1 MEKINKKISNI
12 EKALTEMQKEII
24 FIKNNASNTNATNS
38 LNVSN
43 NFANK
48 NNLSIKTNR
57 ESLHKQKSFLKLS
70 KNYFQLTEKEKYF
83 PKEKKLLKNTHSF
96 NLNKKGLNIYN
107 NIFVN
112 SENSFNSNTK
122 DDKYET
128 IEPEIINKN
137 NDNKNQVKLNLLLN
151 ENQKTNNKKFKINDY
166 TVNKS
171 YRDNLKN
178 KNHDLFY
185 NYKLNNNNN
194 HFQQYF
200 ANNMKSFNKSHTKRL
215 NKNIKHSNSSLF
227 YITKRKNKNKSNN
240 KKENDFD
247 KLINF
252 TKDENDDDISCSY
265 NYKKEYEK
273 DIKNLYHKNKYN
285 QQEEFKSYQSYQSSI
300 DENTDINECIVYYQK
315 NKRQKKSSH
324 NSKKEQKIK
333 IYSQILN
340 VLGDE
345 SINNLISKSNL
356 FDKYGTKGFQ
366 QYIINNRINF
376 PKNNS
381 DTEKYLN
388 EYKNYILSIDKQD
401 ENDGQIKKYKS
412 LYNKLIK
419 ITNSSDIEQLI
430 EDIDFKLRKNSNN
443 KGFLEKVKNILKA
456 Y

>member
-12 EKALTEMQKEII
+12 EKALTEMQREITL
-24 FIKNNASNTNATNS
+24 IKNNTSNTNATNS

-57 ESLHKQKSFLKLS
+57 ETLRKQKSFLKLS

-83 PKEKKLLKNTHSF
+83 PKEKKLVKNTHSF

-112 SENSFNSNTK
+112 SDNSFNNNTK

-128 IEPEIINKN
+128 IEHEIINKN
-137 NDNKNQVKLNLLLN
+137 NDNKNQVKLNLILN
-151 ENQKTNNKKFKINDY
+151 ENKKTNNKKFKINDY

-171 YRDNLKN
+171 FRDNLRN

-185 NYKLNNNNN
+185 HYKLNNNNN
-194 HFQQYF
+194 LFQQYF

-215 NKNIKHSNSSLF
+215 NKNHKHSNSSVF
-227 YITKRKNKNKSNN
+227 YITKKKNKNKINN
-240 KKENDFD
+240 QKENDFD
-247 KLINF
+247 KLINLK
-252 TKDENDDDISCSY
+252 KDENVDDISCSY

-273 DIKNLYHKNKYN
+273 ECHKNKYN
-285 QQEEFKSYQSYQSSI
+285 HQEEFKSYQSSI
-300 DENTDINECIVYYQK
+300 DENADINEYLSYYQK
-315 NKRQKKSSH
+315 NKRQKKSAH
-324 NSKKEQKIK
+324 NSKKERKIK
-333 IYSQILN
+333 IYSQVLN
-340 VLGDE
+340 ILGDE
-345 SINNLISKSNL
+345 SINNLIFKSNL
-356 FDKYGTKGFQ
+356 FDKYGTKGFK
-366 QYIINNRINF
+366 QYINNNRINL
-376 PKNNS
+376 PKINLD

-401 ENDGQIKKYKS
+401 ENDGQIKKYKL

-419 ITNSSDIEQLI
+419 MTNSNDIEQLI

-443 KGFLEKVKNILKA
+443 KGFLEKAKNILKA